1 MQNTQT
7 QPQRTY
13 SADHPYHKEA
23 NSFIR
28 GIKKRQEY
36 IASQKALQVKIGRIK
51 HIDFG
56 QKIQLERELRKINGS
71 HIRLNRKLARIKY
84 SYWAVEPTGERF
96 YLVYPELKKR

>member
-1 MQNTQT
+1 MQNTT
-7 QPQRTY
+7 QRTY
-13 SADHPYHKEA
+13 PSDHCYHKDA

-56 QKIQLERELRKINGS
+56 QKVQLEK
-71 HIRLNRKLARIKY
+71 
-84 SYWAVEPTGERF
+84 
-96 YLVYPELKKR
+96 ELKKIFINGILLP